1 MTSTR
6 TLRDSRAAR
15 PAFSREMPVGEQCAD
30 TDHSFVVETIDQQQ
44 QWQTQQLSRR
54 LRAPSVPEI
63 RPRPRMLPS
72 RTATRPTRTPMVS
85 MRHSCLSQTMPLTR
99 GSNIFGRRRRHR
111 TSTPF
116 SSCAQ
121 DQETKEAP
129 VRETLCR
136 RPACLASLLQINDA
150 PRSTMLQYFYS
161 SYRLP
166 HHHLNRR
173 CGQVLEKGGRWHRI
187 RQGI

>member
-15 PAFSREMPVGEQCAD
+15 PAFSRNGEQCAD
-30 TDHSFVVETIDQQQ
+30 TDHSFVVETFDQRQ
-44 QWQTQQLSRR
+44 QWQTQQLSHR

-63 RPRPRMLPS
+63 RSRLRMLPS
-72 RTATRPTRTPMVS
+72 RMATRPTRTPMVS
-85 MRHSCLSQTMPLTR
+85 MRHSCLSQTMSLTR
-99 GSNIFGRRRRHR
+99 GSHIFGRRRRHR
-111 TSTPF
+111 ASTAF

-121 DQETKEAP
+121 DQETKEAS

-136 RPACLASLLQINDA
+136 RPACLASLLEIDDA
-150 PRSTMLQYFYS
+150 PRPTMLQYFYS
-161 SYRLP
+161 SYRLS

-173 CGQVLEKGGRWHRI
+173 CSQVLEKGGRWYRI
-187 RQGI
+187 RQGIQGT